1 MKGTEADQ
9 VRARFAQLHVIAN
22 NFDDIRG
29 RPNFVCLAHLGPC
42 PDDTERAE
50 SAVTPSDSRTSV
62 FQYTRM
68 WRRMLVLVEGIRPVP
83 GRRVGTTRGAVVRDQ
98 RPEPHLEA
106 ASCFRHATRILSMGS
121 KAKRNHQ
128 KTQSPA
134 STPRCFLPGPPQFAI
149 FDQKE
154 YRLCGLLDLRC
165 DDPIRLW
172 SWRF

>member
-1 MKGTEADQ
+1 MKHRPLARIGVISLIACHVTQRDSDFLCNAAKRLGKRDVLDQHYELKSVATDTASETMKDLLARMDRERRSLLLVKGAEADQ
-9 VRARFAQLHVIAN
+9 IRARFAQLHVIAN

-98 RPEPHLEA
+98 RPE
-106 ASCFRHATRILSMGS
+106 
-121 KAKRNHQ
+121 
-128 KTQSPA
+128 
-134 STPRCFLPGPPQFAI
+134 
-149 FDQKE
+149 
-154 YRLCGLLDLRC
+154 
-165 DDPIRLW
+165 
-172 SWRF
+172 